1 MNTQLI
7 GSQAVKLL
15 SKLTGQDLTVH
26 DITPQVV
33 FMANVIALLK
43 GVIHADAKVSEDEV
57 SQFRV
62 TLSKLNVGNKQ
73 TFELSKL
80 LYSGIQKYKLHSEID
95 DFLILLVPL
104 SEAEKLLLFGLGYR
118 MTMAD
123 SSLDESERK
132 YLRDLGKRL
141 EIESR
146 HLDVLESSFGGK
158 SYNNQDFQ
166 EVCELIDPARFHDL
180 GTVFV
185 NAADDLLTAL
195 NKLVKT
201 EIKEPQNI
209 TSSTD
214 SVSGG
219 EYQKLQGFQLQKQ
232 SLLKRIDHLSE
243 LIDGGIK
250 ESFLPVTFWDEIQV
264 IKDKLESQR
273 FRVAVIG
280 DFSQGKSTLLNA
292 LLGEEIQPVRAIPCS
307 GSLSVLKYG
316 DRKRV
321 VCRYRDGNEQEIA
334 VEDYQKKAAI
344 SKEAALNN
352 RSEEL
357 VKSNIAEIVFEHPNL
372 LLCRNGVEIVDSPG
386 LNEHPDRTRV
396 TEELLKETDAIL
408 FMTNANKLLTQGERD
423 IITRIKE
430 REGDRPLE
438 NLFLIANFVDNLDND
453 QDRKEA
459 QELAQSIVKN
469 GSITGKDRIHF
480 ISAKFALKAT
490 LGNTSNEYLVSFQN
504 FTRTLEAFLTDERGS
519 VILQSTTQKLNELT
533 QNCINE
539 LNNAANNI
547 DTNLL
552 SSDKHEI
559 LEKIGEASGRFVH
572 ICQEVKSSGD
582 RATESALESWKGNV
596 NGGLKRRI
604 IEASNKWTTKHNPI
618 FSRDKLIPEAI
629 QKFNDELKSDIKDTW
644 IEKILKP
651 ILFRELESLDLKI
664 KKEFKALNL
673 SFGAL
678 EEKIGANFCDEFIP
692 NFKDFDVA
700 FIAAFAGGGAV
711 GGGGAAAA
719 AFFLIPA
726 FALGPAIIA
735 GIVAALVLAIASG
748 SWATLSAYTQISKKV
763 CEDCFTEFEK
773 EESQQQI
780 KLKIK
785 ESIDKLF
792 IDRAD
797 TAGKLIKQ
805 IISECENRLELEERK
820 QQEEEDR
827 LRSLISSKKQEFE
840 KYLSI

>member
-372 LLCRNGVEIVDSPG
+372 SLCRNGVEIVDSPG

-438 NLFLIANFVDNLDND
+438 NLFLVVNFMDNLDSD
-453 QDRKEA
+453 EDREDVQIA
-459 QELAQSIVKN
+459 ANSIIKD
-469 GSITGKDRIHF
+469 GSITGKERIHF
-480 ISAKFALKAT
+480 VSAKSALKAT
-490 LGNTSNEYLVSFQN
+490 LSNTSNEYLVSFQN
-504 FTRTLEAFLTDERGS
+504 FTGTLEAFLTDERGF
-519 VILQSTTQKLNELT
+519 VILQSATQKLNELT
-533 QNCINE
+533 QDCVNE
-539 LNNAANNI
+539 LNTATDSIN
-547 DTNLL
+547 TNLAA
-552 SSDKHEI
+552 SYKEEI
-559 LEKIGEASGRFVH
+559 LERIGEASGRFITIRKMVDYLKKQTTDLA
-572 ICQEVKSSGD
+572 IVSWQENSAKFQAKIEQKSKD
-582 RATESALESWKGNV
+582 WK
-596 NGGLKRRI
+596 
-604 IEASNKWTTKHNPI
+604 TDHNPL
-618 FSRDKLIPEAI
+618 FSRDSLIQDYVGQFSKSLQDEIDLWVQPHLNDEIISPKLNLLDRGIKEELEALNSSFSGLD
-629 QKFNDELKSDIKDTW
+629 KKVGTSFNDH
-644 IEKILKP
+644 
-651 ILFRELESLDLKI
+651 FRP
-664 KKEFKALNL
+664 A
-673 SFGAL
+673 
-678 EEKIGANFCDEFIP
+678 
-692 NFKDFDVA
+692 FKDFDASYVVGYT
-700 FIAAFAGGGAV
+700 AGGVVGGAGAV
-711 GGGGAAAA
+711 AA
-719 AFFLIPA
+719 AFFMIPA
-726 FALGPAIIA
+726 LALGPAIIIGTA
-735 GIVAALVLAIASG
+735 AAALLGGGGLWASMADAYYQIG
-748 SWATLSAYTQISKKV
+748 KQVCDSGFGEFKKSEDSIKEKIGEFIATLFDNRIQSVDA
-763 CEDCFTEFEK
+763 
-773 EESQQQI
+773 
-780 KLKIK
+780 
-785 ESIDKLF
+785 
-792 IDRAD
+792 
-797 TAGKLIKQ
+797 LIKQ
-805 IISECENRLELEERK
+805 VISECENLLVLEERK
-820 QQEEEDR
+820 QLSEGDR
-827 LRSLISSKKQEFE
+827 LRLSISSKKQEFE
-840 KYLSI
+840 NTLKS

>member
-57 SQFRV
+57 SQFRA

-118 MTMAD
+118 MAMAD
-123 SSLDESERK
+123 SSLDESESK
-132 YLRDLGKRL
+132 YLRELGKRL
-141 EIESR
+141 ELESR
-146 HLDVLESSFGGK
+146 YLDILESSFGGK
-158 SYNNQDFQ
+158 LYNNQDFQ

-185 NAADDLLTAL
+185 NAADDLLGAL
-195 NKLVKT
+195 NKLVKI
-201 EIKEPQNI
+201 EIREPQPVA
-209 TSSTD
+209 SSTD
-214 SVSGG
+214 SVSS

-232 SLLKRIDHLSE
+232 SLLKRINHLSE

-250 ESFLPVTFWDEIQV
+250 ESLLPVTFRDEIQA

-307 GSLSVLKYG
+307 GTLSVLKYG

-334 VEDYQKKAAI
+334 VEDYQRKAAI

-357 VKSNIAEIVFEHPNL
+357 LKSNIAEIVFEHPNL

-408 FMTNANKLLTQGERD
+408 FMTNAIKLLTQGERD
-423 IITRIKE
+423 IISRIKE

-438 NLFLIANFVDNLDND
+438 NLFLVVNFMDNLDSD
-453 QDRKEA
+453 EDREDIQIVA
-459 QELAQSIVKN
+459 NSIIKD

-480 ISAKFALKAT
+480 VSAKSALKAA
-490 LGNTSNEYLVSFQN
+490 LSNTSNEYLVSFQN

-533 QNCINE
+533 HDCVNE
-539 LNNAANNI
+539 LNTATESIN
-547 DTNLL
+547 TNLAA
-552 SSDKHEI
+552 SYEEEI
-559 LEKIGEASGRFVH
+559 LEQIGEASGRFVT
-572 ICQEVKSSGD
+572 IRKMVEYLRSRTTELALTSWSEYKQELKNQVLAGNKD
-582 RATESALESWKGNV
+582 WKTE
-596 NGGLKRRI
+596 
-604 IEASNKWTTKHNPI
+604 HNPL
-618 FSRDKLIPEAI
+618 FSRDALIQDYVNQFSSI
-629 QKFNDELKSDIKDTW
+629 LQKKTTDWATSNLSNITNPKFVLLDAGIKEELD
-644 IEKILKP
+644 
-651 ILFRELESLDLKI
+651 
-664 KKEFKALNL
+664 ALNA
-673 SFGAL
+673 SFANLDQNIGTNFGDSFRPAFNSFNASYVNIAL
-678 EEKIGANFCDEFIP
+678 PA
-692 NFKDFDVA
+692 
-700 FIAAFAGGGAV
+700 AGGVVGA
-711 GGGGAAAA
+711 GGAAAA
-719 AFFLIPA
+719 FFMIPA
-726 FALGPAIIA
+726 LALGPAIIIGVTA
-735 GIVAALVLAIASG
+735 AALLTGGTLMAAIADTYYQIANQVCKSG
-748 SWATLSAYTQISKKV
+748 FQEFDKSEDEIRRKIEEFISN
-763 CEDCFTEFEK
+763 
-773 EESQQQI
+773 
-780 KLKIK
+780 
-785 ESIDKLF
+785 LF
-792 IDRAD
+792 MERAE
-797 TAGKLIKQ
+797 TAGNLIKQ
-805 IISECENRLELEERK
+805 IISECENRLAIEERK
-820 QQEEEDR
+820 QQEEGDR
-827 LRSLISSKKQEFE
+827 LRSLISSKKQDLE
-840 KYLSI
+840 KLLSS

>member
-1 MNTQLI
+1 MKTQLI

-33 FMANVIALLK
+33 FMADLIALLK

-57 SQFRV
+57 AQFKA
-62 TLSKLNVGNKQ
+62 TLGKLNLSSKQ
-73 TFELSKL
+73 TVEVAKL
-80 LYSGIQKYKLHSEID
+80 LLSGIQKHRLHSDID

-118 MTMAD
+118 MAMAD
-123 SSLDESERK
+123 SILDASESK

-146 HLDVLESSFGGK
+146 YLDVLESSFGGK
-158 SYNNQDFQ
+158 SYNSQDFQ
-166 EVCELIDPARFHDL
+166 EVCELVDPARFHDL

-185 NAADDLLTAL
+185 NAADDLLTTL
-195 NKLVKT
+195 NQLIKT
-201 EIKEPQNI
+201 EIREPQNVL
-209 TSSTD
+209 SSTD
-214 SVSGG
+214 SVCG
-219 EYQKLQGFQLQKQ
+219 EYQKLQGFQIQKR
-232 SLLKRIDHLSE
+232 SLIKRINHLSE

-250 ESFLPVTFWDEIQV
+250 ESFLPVTFRDEIQS

-292 LLGEEIQPVRAIPCS
+292 LVGEEIQPVRAIPCS
-307 GSLSVLKYG
+307 GTLSVLKYG

-357 VKSNIAEIVFEHPNL
+357 LKSNISEIVFEHPNL

-430 REGDRPLE
+430 REGDQPLG
-438 NLFLIANFVDNLDND
+438 NLFLVVNFMDNLDND
-453 QDRKEA
+453 QDRKDA
-459 QELAQSIVKN
+459 KELANSVIKD

-480 ISAKFALKAT
+480 VSAKSALKAT
-490 LGNTSNEYLVSFQN
+490 LSNTSNEYLVSFQN
-504 FTRTLEAFLTDERGS
+504 FTRTLESFLTDERGS

-539 LNNAANNI
+539 LYTAIDSINI
-547 DTNLL
+547 NLAD
-552 SSDKHEI
+552 SYKEEI
-559 LEKIGEASGRFVH
+559 LERIGEASGRFVT
-572 ICQEVKSSGD
+572 IRKMVDYLRKQTTDLALVSWQEN
-582 RATESALESWKGNV
+582 SAKFQARIEQRSKEWK
-596 NGGLKRRI
+596 
-604 IEASNKWTTKHNPI
+604 TDHNPL
-618 FSRDKLIPEAI
+618 FSRDSLIQDYVGQFSKSLQDEINLWVKDHLNNEIISPKLNLLDRGIKEELEALNSSFSGLDR
-629 QKFNDELKSDIKDTW
+629 KVGTSFNDS
-644 IEKILKP
+644 
-651 ILFRELESLDLKI
+651 FRP
-664 KKEFKALNL
+664 A
-673 SFGAL
+673 
-678 EEKIGANFCDEFIP
+678 
-692 NFKDFDVA
+692 FKDFDASYVGA
-700 FIAAFAGGGAV
+700 WTAGGVVGGGA
-711 GGGGAAAA
+711 GAAA
-719 AFFLIPA
+719 AFFMIPA
-726 FALGPAIIA
+726 LALGPAIII
-735 GIVAALVLAIASG
+735 GIAAAALLGGGGLWASMADAYYQIAKQVCDSG
-748 SWATLSAYTQISKKV
+748 FK
-763 CEDCFTEFEK
+763 EFEK
-773 EESQQQI
+773 SEDS
-780 KLKIK
+780 IK
-785 ESIDKLF
+785 EKIGEFIATLF
-792 IDRAD
+792 DNRIQSVDA
-797 TAGKLIKQ
+797 LIKQ
-805 IISECENRLELEERK
+805 VISECENRLELEERK
-820 QQEEEDR
+820 QQEEGDR

-840 KYLSI
+840 NTLRR

>member
-1 MNTQLI
+1 MKTQLI

-26 DITPQVV
+26 DITSQVV
-33 FMANVIALLK
+33 FMANLIALLK
-43 GVIHADAKVSEDEV
+43 GVIYADAKVSEDEV
-57 SQFRV
+57 SQFRA

-158 SYNNQDFQ
+158 DYNAQDFQ
-166 EVCELIDPARFHDL
+166 EVCDLVDPARFHDL

-195 NKLVKT
+195 NQLVKI
-201 EIKEPQNI
+201 EIKESQPVASPTN
-209 TSSTD
+209 
-214 SVSGG
+214 SVSG

-232 SLLKRIDHLSE
+232 SLLNRINHLSQ

-250 ESFLPVTFWDEIQV
+250 ESLLPVTFRDEIQS

-307 GSLSVLKYG
+307 GTLSVLKYG

-357 VKSNIAEIVFEHPNL
+357 LKSDIAEIVFEHPNL

-438 NLFLIANFVDNLDND
+438 NLFLVVNFMDNLDSD
-453 QDRKEA
+453 EDREDVQIA
-459 QELAQSIVKN
+459 ANSIIKD
-469 GSITGKDRIHF
+469 GSITGKERIHF
-480 ISAKFALKAT
+480 VSAKSALKAT
-490 LGNTSNEYLVSFQN
+490 LSNTSNEYLVSFQN
-504 FTRTLEAFLTDERGS
+504 FTGTLEAFLTDERGF
-519 VILQSTTQKLNELT
+519 VILQSATQKLNELT
-533 QNCINE
+533 QDCVNE
-539 LNNAANNI
+539 LNTATDSIN
-547 DTNLL
+547 TNLAA
-552 SSDKHEI
+552 SYKEEI
-559 LEKIGEASGRFVH
+559 LERIGEASGRFITIRKMVDYLKKQTTDLA
-572 ICQEVKSSGD
+572 IVSWQENSAKFQAKIEQKSKD
-582 RATESALESWKGNV
+582 WK
-596 NGGLKRRI
+596 
-604 IEASNKWTTKHNPI
+604 TDHNPL
-618 FSRDKLIPEAI
+618 FSRDSLIQDYVGQFSKSLQDEIDLWVQPHLNDEIISPKLNLLDRGIKEELEALNSSFSGLD
-629 QKFNDELKSDIKDTW
+629 KKVGTSFNDH
-644 IEKILKP
+644 
-651 ILFRELESLDLKI
+651 FRP
-664 KKEFKALNL
+664 A
-673 SFGAL
+673 
-678 EEKIGANFCDEFIP
+678 
-692 NFKDFDVA
+692 FKDFDASYVVGYT
-700 FIAAFAGGGAV
+700 AGGVVGGAGAV
-711 GGGGAAAA
+711 AA
-719 AFFLIPA
+719 AFFMIPA
-726 FALGPAIIA
+726 LALGPAIIIGTA
-735 GIVAALVLAIASG
+735 AAALLGGGGLWASMADAYYQIG
-748 SWATLSAYTQISKKV
+748 KQVCDSGFGEFKKSEDSIKEKIGEFIATLFDNRIQSVDA
-763 CEDCFTEFEK
+763 
-773 EESQQQI
+773 
-780 KLKIK
+780 
-785 ESIDKLF
+785 
-792 IDRAD
+792 
-797 TAGKLIKQ
+797 LIKQ
-805 IISECENRLELEERK
+805 VISECENLLVLEERK
-820 QQEEEDR
+820 QLSEGDR
-827 LRSLISSKKQEFE
+827 LRLSISSKKQEFE
-840 KYLSI
+840 NTLKS